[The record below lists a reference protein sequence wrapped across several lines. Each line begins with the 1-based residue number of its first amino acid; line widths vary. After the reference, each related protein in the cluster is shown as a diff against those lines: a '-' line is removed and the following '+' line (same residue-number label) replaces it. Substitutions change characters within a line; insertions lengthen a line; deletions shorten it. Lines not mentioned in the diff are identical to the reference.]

1 MGAPESDLPGFGAS
15 LLLSLFSLAVVALVA
30 YVTLRW
36 LSRTGLGGR
45 TNLIRVLGRCTL
57 EPRRSLYLVESA
69 GRCFLIGVG
78 DGAIGLVAEIDQASL
93 PAPAPAATHAS
104 GGVVAVLKRW
114 FGRGA

>member
-1 MGAPESDLPGFGAS
+1 MGVPEADLPGFATS

-45 TNLIRVLGRCTL
+45 TNLIRVRGRCTL
-57 EPRRSLYLVESA
+57 EPRRSLYLVETG

-78 DGAIGLVAEIDQASL
+78 DGPIGLVAEIDQASL
-93 PAPAPAATHAS
+93 PATPPAAGDTGAS
-104 GGVVAVLKRW
+104 FLKRW
-114 FGRGA
+114 LGRGT